1 MSIFLVALGSTFPNQ
16 LEKGNVNFLLLYNCI
31 MKRSYNEQGIQGTI
45 HTCKDKRQSQ
55 RSKVAQVFRKMFEE
69 LPCRNFCYSATCHN
83 NVKLEPTTYGSDRY
97 YYSFPSPD
105 GTYFGKLFF
114 QHHLIPIGQLN
125 LKISH
130 IILTLGYAIITKGS
144 KWI

>member
-1 MSIFLVALGSTFPNQ
+1 
-16 LEKGNVNFLLLYNCI
+16 
-31 MKRSYNEQGIQGTI
+31 
-45 HTCKDKRQSQ
+45 
-55 RSKVAQVFRKMFEE
+55 MFEE

-144 KWI
+144 KWIWDGQWIFNYLNKNHLFLLKKNIVSVYTNKEQRIVYLYYMYIFILIKTLL